1 MAMHTQSTLS
11 SDMSAR
17 IEEAAALSPY
27 SFHTKTEDESLDSDA
42 EREGHGL
49 DNEGHGLEDEGT
61 GTTKEEEAT
70 PEGQQHAVLV
80 VDTTMSEPLGLGYGA
95 LRRHELAV
103 GEGSVPNWY
112 EVGQSSRSVPEHEG
126 AERVY
131 AFRKPTL
138 VTWVDPEDGRVYIDI
153 LTYAPPVEPVLTP
166 PYPEWSSGSLPVS
179 PSSLV
184 VPSPIASAVPTPTG
198 TISIDENLD
207 ALLPTLFEG
216 YDRDLREWYTRSREA
231 RDDFFSQCYR
241 LRSLDTAACS
251 RASGDEEVS
260 ITSLEQVRSHKE
272 Q

>member
-1 MAMHTQSTLS
+1 T
-11 SDMSAR
+11 
-17 IEEAAALSPY
+17 E
-27 SFHTKTEDESLDSDA
+27 TEDESLDSDA

-61 GTTKEEEAT
+61 GTAKEEEAT
-70 PEGQQHAVLV
+70 PEGQQQAVLV
-80 VDTTMSEPLGLGYGA
+80 MDTTMSEPLGLGYGA

-103 GEGSVPNWY
+103 GEGSVPSRY

-131 AFRKPTL
+131 AFRQPTL

-153 LTYAPPVEPVLTP
+153 LTYAPPVEPVQTP

-198 TISIDENLD
+198 TISIDERPVLALEAWAGHVD
-207 ALLPTLFEG
+207 ARRAEMSKAR
-216 YDRDLREWYTRSREA
+216 YDDPRLIHDVLVQHAAMQRELQEMRGRV
-231 RDDFFSQCYR
+231 
-241 LRSLDTAACS
+241 TA
-251 RASGDEEVS
+251 
-260 ITSLEQVRSHKE
+260 LEQVRSHKE